1 MAELDN
7 ALRVSHLTLAP
18 SNVVTHSIVGHFSQ
32 TKQAEILCVKGN
44 GQYFE
49 LSALIK
55 SSLHSIC
62 LSNTF
67 GQIRTINKV
76 TSSNPK
82 HHTDFIAIT
91 TNAGKLMILK
101 YDPNPKSQNSI
112 QCFKIITSYQI
123 GKNGCRKSQPGQYCK
138 CIQLKQNPNQY
149 IFFISAPYE
158 THCFLRLT
166 SYSFIMF
173 HLSPKNG

>member
-18 SNVVTHSIVGHFSQ
+18 SNVVTHSIIGHFSQ
-32 TKQAEILCVKGN
+32 TRQDEILCVKGN
-44 GQYFE
+44 GQYFQ

-76 TSSNPK
+76 SSSNPK
-82 HHTDFIAIT
+82 HTDFIAIT
-91 TNAGKLMILK
+91 TNAGKLIILQ
-101 YDPNPKSQNSI
+101 YDKNTKSQNSI
-112 QCFKIITSYQI
+112 QSFKIITSYQI
-123 GKNGCRKSQPGQYCK
+123 GKNGCRKSQVGQYCK

-149 IFFISAPYE
+149 IFFISAPYQ
-158 THCFLRLT
+158 THFFLRLT
-166 SYSFIMF
+166 SYVFIIS
-173 HLSPKNG
+173 L